1 MKLRVIFNTGV
12 TGPQAVNLIELEATG
27 YTIDP
32 RLGTLSILR
41 QVGQAH
47 EVAVV
52 YAAGVWRSVAD
63 VGALQTAIAA
73 ARPPPEAAQRENPR
87 RSQEARQA
95 REA

>member
-1 MKLRVIFNTGV
+1 MKLRVIFNTG
-12 TGPQAVNLIELEATG
+12 GPPQQAVNLVQLEAAG

-63 VGALQTAIAA
+63 VGALSEAIAA
-73 ARPPPEAAQRENPR
+73 AAAPPDTVRENPR
-87 RSQEARQA
+87 RSQEKRQA
-95 REA
+95 QEA